1 MSAGTVLA
9 SVMPMLRSAIDVIE
23 SFSGSAAEAKADD
36 VIQNAADMIGAVVPL
51 IESLRNGEE
60 ITPDDVREALAG
72 MDDALGLFDA
82 EIARQEERNP

>member
-9 SVMPMLRSAIDVIE
+9 SVMPMLRSAIDIFE
-23 SFSGSAAEAKADD
+23 SFSGSAAEAKLDD
-36 VIQNAADMIGAVVPL
+36 TIQSAADIVAAVVPL
-51 IESLRNGEE
+51 IDSLRNGEE

-72 MDDALGLFDA
+72 MDDALSLFDA